1 MDGILSQSSA
11 HPLGERNHVG
21 VVPLAET
28 QAVEV
33 LVLRVP
39 GVALQ
44 ARRNLTPVDA
54 EDRERFESA
63 SAAAALTR
71 PFITSPAPLARF
83 FVLVVAAAF
92 SLMRLCILSFVSWD
106 IFCKCRSAGFSRLQ
120 GAAPPK
126 REREIERERA
136 LRTRLKNIK

>member
-11 HPLGERNHVG
+11 HPLGERHHVG
-21 VVPLAET
+21 VVPLAEA
-28 QAVEV
+28 QAAEV

-44 ARRNLTPVDA
+44 ARRDLTHVDA
-54 EDRERFESA
+54 EGRERFESA

-83 FVLVVAAAF
+83 FRARGGCRALADEALHLKLRVLGHLFANADLLGFHGCKV
-92 SLMRLCILSFVSWD
+92 LHHLS
-106 IFCKCRSAGFSRLQ
+106 
-120 GAAPPK
+120 K
-126 REREIERERA
+126 RERG
-136 LRTRLKNIK
+136 RLEHG